1 MRGRA
6 AAFVYDG
13 FGNDTARV
21 RTDEHMRATRT
32 GRRVPWFL
40 LVVAL
45 AACAHVQPP
54 ERLPALRA
62 GDPAFY
68 ATVAAHTGGRFVPG
82 NRVDV
87 LLNGD
92 GTFPALLAAIRAAER
107 SVTFAQYFYA
117 DGPIAEEIAGALAER
132 CGAGVKG
139 HVLLDAFGANAIPAA
154 LVARMRDAGCEV
166 EWFRPLSLFR
176 FLTPWSLLR
185 YNNRSHRRIVVV
197 DGTVG
202 FTGGFGVS
210 TAWTGN
216 GRHPDVWRD
225 TNVTITGPVVDALQA
240 AFVRDW
246 RSTTGRVL
254 GGTDYFPDGGG
265 APAGSVT
272 AQIVAS
278 SPVDGASESYLLF
291 LLAIASAER
300 SILIT
305 NPYFVL
311 DQPMTDEL
319 VRAVGRGVAVTVLV
333 PGRLEHALERP
344 DQNLVHHAGRAGFG
358 TLLQAGVR
366 IFEYRAALLH
376 AKTMVVDGRWATI
389 GSTNVDARSFAL
401 NAEINL
407 TVADPG
413 VAARLEE
420 IFRDDLRFARPITY
434 DDWRARGLKERV
446 FEWFAFPAKSQL

>member
-1 MRGRA
+1 MSRVLA
-6 AAFVYDG
+6 AVLAVG
-13 FGNDTARV
+13 
-21 RTDEHMRATRT
+21 
-32 GRRVPWFL
+32 
-40 LVVAL
+40 AL
-45 AACAHVQPP
+45 AACTPIRAP
-54 ERLPALRA
+54 EHLPALRA
-62 GDPAFY
+62 GDPAFH
-68 ATVAAHTGGRFVPG
+68 ATVAAHTGARFVPG

-92 GTFPALLAAIRAAER
+92 GTFPPLLAAIRAAER

-117 DGPIAEEIAGALAER
+117 DGPIAEEIAGALAAR
-132 CGAGVKG
+132 CAQGVKG
-139 HVLLDAFGANAIPAA
+139 HVLLDAFGASGIPAA
-154 LVARMRDAGCEV
+154 LVTRMRDAGCEV
-166 EWFRPLSLFR
+166 EWFRRLSLVR

-197 DGTVG
+197 DGAVG

-210 TAWTGN
+210 SAWMGD

-225 TNVTITGPVVDALQA
+225 TNARIEGPVVGDLQA
-240 AFVRDW
+240 AFARDW
-246 RSTTGRVL
+246 RGATGRVL
-254 GGTDYFPDGGG
+254 GGADYFPAG
-265 APAGSVT
+265 AGALAGTVT

-278 SPVDGASESYLLF
+278 SPIDGASESYLLF

-311 DQPMTDEL
+311 DQAMTDEL
-319 VRAVGRGVAVTVLV
+319 VRAVQRGVEVVVLV
-333 PGRLEHALERP
+333 PGRLEHALGRP

-358 TLLQAGVR
+358 ALLEAGVR
-366 IFEYRAALLH
+366 ILEYRAALLH

-389 GSTNVDARSFAL
+389 GSTNVDARSFSL
-401 NAEINL
+401 NAELNL
-407 TVADPG
+407 TVADAG

-420 IFRDDLRFARPITY
+420 IFRDDLRHAQPITY
-434 DDWRARGLKERV
+434 DEWQTRGLKARV

>member
-6 AAFVYDG
+6 TTFVYERRR
-13 FGNDTARV
+13 NDTARV
-21 RTDEHMRATRT
+21 RPDEDVNAMRSVR
-32 GRRVPWFL
+32 GRSWML
-40 LVVAL
+40 LVALL
-45 AACAHVQPP
+45 AACTPMQAP

-68 ATVAAHTGGRFVPG
+68 ATVSAHTGATFVPG

-92 GTFPALLAAIRAAER
+92 GTFPTLLAAIRAAER
-107 SVTFAQYFYA
+107 SITFAQYFFA
-117 DGPIAEEIAGALAER
+117 DGPIAEEVAGALAER
-132 CGAGVKG
+132 CAAGVKG
-139 HVLLDAFGANAIPAA
+139 HVLLDAFGANAIPGA
-154 LVARMRDAGCEV
+154 LVTRMRDAGCEV

-197 DGTVG
+197 DGRVG

-210 TAWTGN
+210 TAWTGD

-225 TNVTITGPVVDALQA
+225 TNVAIEGPVVGALQA

-246 RSTTGRVL
+246 RATTGRVL
-254 GGTDYFPDGGG
+254 GGTDYFPDG
-265 APAGSVT
+265 ARDPAGSET

-278 SPVDGASESYLLF
+278 APADGASESYLLF

-311 DQPMTDEL
+311 DHAMTDAL
-319 VRAVGRGVAVTVLV
+319 VRAVGRGVEVVVIV
-333 PGRLEHALERP
+333 PGRLEHPLGRP

-366 IFEYRAALLH
+366 IFEYTAALLH

-407 TVADPG
+407 TVADAG

-420 IFRDDLRFARPITY
+420 IFRDDLRFSRPITY
-434 DDWRARGLKERV
+434 DDWRTRGLQERV